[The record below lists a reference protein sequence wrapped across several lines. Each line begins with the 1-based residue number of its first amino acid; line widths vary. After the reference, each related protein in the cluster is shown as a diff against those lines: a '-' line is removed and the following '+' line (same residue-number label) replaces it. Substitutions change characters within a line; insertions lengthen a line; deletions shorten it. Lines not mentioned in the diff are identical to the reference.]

1 MYSWVPSV
9 PPARRRTE
17 LGSSSLRGQ
26 GVCWVCAG
34 VCAGCV
40 GGVVQ
45 SVLSAEAGGEAG
57 EE

>member
-9 PPARRRTE
+9 PPARRRAE

-26 GVCWVCAG
+26 GVCWMCAG
-34 VCAGCV
+34 
-40 GGVVQ
+40 GVLGVWEGRC
-45 SVLSAEAGGEAG
+45 SVLSAEAGGGAG